1 MEPPSSCELKGE
13 IMRKILLG
21 LGAVGLFFAATNAQA
36 ADVQYVLQTPG
47 VT

>member
-1 MEPPSSCELKGE
+1 
-13 IMRKILLG
+13 MRLILFGFALA
-21 LGAVGLFFAATNAQA
+21 LVFAATNAQA